1 MDTILALFQ
10 NNLTTKKDLK
20 SRFFNTINTYK
31 FKRGMLHLLWAAL
44 NFPVLFFCTNVMIK
58 MDLTWVW
65 IGTVIL
71 YMPCYWLLSSI
82 LFDYII
88 GDDIDNNSII

>member
-10 NNLTTKKDLK
+10 NNTLTKKHLK
-20 SRFFNTINTYK
+20 SGFLNSINTYK
-31 FKRGMLHLLWAAL
+31 FKRTMLHILWAAL
-44 NFPVLFFCTNVMIK
+44 NFPVLYFCTNVMIN
-58 MDLTWVW
+58 MNLTFVW

>member
-10 NNLTTKKDLK
+10 NNLITKKDLK

-31 FKRGMLHLLWAAL
+31 FKRSMLHFLWAAL